1 MRAREVRP
9 VAQHVGLLLSCR
21 APAATT
27 AALPC
32 PYERRRMRPFTREV
46 SVRRCTLPVISG
58 SLDPVTGRRTG
69 RELVT
74 RGKEPNVATTRTG
87 RQDRS
92 QHPHEPWRLDQD
104 ADCGRGRDSGTGLG
118 AAEISRRG
126 KWTATGAA
134 RSAREAR
141 IATAAYKRIAPV
153 AVQWETGHLLSSYE
167 VWRQHLPPRPPLK
180 LPASTK
186 T

>member
-1 MRAREVRP
+1 MSRRRGQAGKTARNIRTNP
-9 VAQHVGLLLSCR
+9 GGLTRTL
-21 APAATT
+21 T
-27 AALPC
+27 AA
-32 PYERRRMRPFTREV
+32 
-46 SVRRCTLPVISG
+46 G
-58 SLDPVTGRRTG
+58 GG
-69 RELVT
+69 
-74 RGKEPNVATTRTG
+74 
-87 RQDRS
+87 
-92 QHPHEPWRLDQD
+92 
-104 ADCGRGRDSGTGLG
+104 DSGTGLG